1 MPNSQWFDITMTY
14 FSLMGSAGYAPL
26 LCLVARL
33 PEAHGFQGY
42 QSEGGVGTATWT
54 SAQK

>member
-42 QSEGGVGTATWT
+42 QSEGGVGTAT
-54 SAQK
+54 